1 MLYRIIMSGLIV
13 LLTSGCYTGLNYNQG
28 ATHNDS
34 VSNRARIIQKQDAYS
49 KAQMIK
55 TRRRAVRHKCT
66 HKKFRTRKKYI

>member
-1 MLYRIIMSGLIV
+1 MLYRIIMCGLTV

-34 VSNRARIIQKQDAYS
+34 LSNRERIVRKQDAYA

-55 TRRRAVRHKCT
+55 SRKKAVRHKGT
-66 HKKFRTRKKYI
+66 HKKSRTHKKYI